1 VVNVLNLALKN
12 MSDYSI
18 SRRVALK
25 RGAIALFSLTAIPI
39 LALPRTAHAV
49 LASKAEFNYQDQPHA
64 GQRCAECSAF
74 LPPTQS
80 NSAEGA
86 CKIVAGPI
94 SPQGWC
100 MAFSQKT

>member
-1 VVNVLNLALKN
+1 

-25 RGAIALFSLTAIPI
+25 RGAVALFSLASIPI
-39 LALPRTAHAV
+39 LSLPRTAHAGS
-49 LASKAEFNYQDQPHA
+49 ASKAEFHYQDQPHA

-74 LPPTQS
+74 LPPTQT